1 MLTKQDVQAIQRM
14 IGNAVRKGM
23 QEHNPEQIDNVR
35 RDFFT
40 YESEAL
46 ALAPAASANDI
57 INIEADSDFILQKLT
72 FEADIA
78 AATQTDSTRVVPLV
92 TVQLIDSGSGRQM
105 MQNPIPIPSIFG
117 TGQLPL
123 ILPNPRKFL
132 RNTTIQVAYTN
143 FSAATTYN
151 VRLAFI
157 GYKIYNV
164 Q

>member
-23 QEHNPEQIDNVR
+23 QEQNPEQIDNVR